1 MKRVLI
7 YFLLSTVIMS
17 CNSQSIDLSKIEFNK
32 PANSYDLEKVKT
44 SDKEEQKGHYEVQY
58 NAGATSLGLKDNVS
72 GVSLVLKDNGERVT
86 NYVFMGDPITKQL
99 NYDGI
104 MIDPNSG
111 VSLSVYEDKI
121 VYMDLTVDY
130 KSKFKLFD
138 LLKNKLGEPTEIINN
153 ESLLSDI
160 DLDIQTLFLE
170 KLPKETKVDKENGKL
185 SYPERLFWIKDNV
198 FYKLE
203 LNPSGKSIESS
214 LVIISKKAF
223 MDRIIIGYHNP
234 EKDPFLSKYLN

>member
-1 MKRVLI
+1 MKRILFFLLALI
-7 YFLLSTVIMS
+7 LIGCNKSLDLSTVELGS
-17 CNSQSIDLSKIEFNK
+17 DANKYELDKYTLLSK
-32 PANSYDLEKVKT
+32 SQ
-44 SDKEEQKGHYEVQY
+44 QKGHYEVQHKRDD
-58 NAGATSLGLKDNVS
+58 ASLVLKDNVS

-86 NYVFMGDPITKQL
+86 NYVFIGDPITKQF

-121 VYMDLTVDY
+121 AYMDLTVDY

-138 LLKNKLGEPTEIINN
+138 LLKNKLGEPIEIVNN
-153 ESLLSDI
+153 ERLLTDI
-160 DLDIQTLFLE
+160 DLDMQKLFLE
-170 KLPKETKVDKENGKL
+170 KLPKETKVDKENGIL
-185 SYPERLFWIKDNV
+185 SYPERLFWIKDNI

-214 LVIISKKAF
+214 LTIISKRAF
-223 MDRIIIGYHNP
+223 MDKIIVGYHNP